1 MRTTN
6 RVEAMDSVT
15 NLREIFEVLQD
26 EQSRDGQEQ
35 LVKEFHRRTFGP
47 GLEISQNQRMALM
60 GSSVIL
66 SSQNNTSMQ
75 RNRDEVLQ

>member
-1 MRTTN
+1 MGEVTT
-6 RVEAMDSVT
+6 
-15 NLREIFEVLQD
+15 LEIGV
-26 EQSRDGQEQ
+26 DGQAEALTPAQQ